1 MKNPRGYAKK
11 VRNAFTRERRPVI
24 VIAAEGKNKTEYQ
37 YFRDFGRDVERQI
50 VFADGN
56 YTDPV
61 QMAGA
66 LIKKCEQ
73 RDWQQENGDRA
84 YCLIDSDTDDKK
96 DIQIAKADRKLRA
109 QGMQLLVSG
118 PCFEVWYLCHYHA
131 NARQYHNVEEI
142 ISELR
147 HFHPAYDKSTEGMY
161 AATKERLQT
170 AIQNAEKL
178 RAACMDRGDQPHTVA
193 FRPSTEIDIL
203 AKELMRQER

>member
-11 VRNAFTRERRPVI
+11 VRNSFTRERRPVI

-73 RDWQQENGDRA
+73 RDWQRENGDRA
-84 YCLIDSDTDDKK
+84 Y
-96 DIQIAKADRKLRA
+96 
-109 QGMQLLVSG
+109 
-118 PCFEVWYLCHYHA
+118 
-131 NARQYHNVEEI
+131 
-142 ISELR
+142 
-147 HFHPAYDKSTEGMY
+147 
-161 AATKERLQT
+161 
-170 AIQNAEKL
+170 
-178 RAACMDRGDQPHTVA
+178 
-193 FRPSTEIDIL
+193 
-203 AKELMRQER
+203 